1 MRNTDDP
8 DEAYMSTYDRQ
19 PKTNTL
25 FKFDE
30 DGTGANTNANNANT
44 VDMKTRKANR
54 KEDSNGN

>member
-8 DEAYMSTYDRQ
+8 DEAYMSTFDRQ

-30 DGTGANTNANNANT
+30 DGTGGNTNANT